1 MPYHLR
7 KEEKIM
13 NIRYIDMKGSRGQ
26 MIKTRRWGDKE
37 TRGQG
42 DWETGRE
49 RKLGCW
55 EDGKIRSYEVRK
67 LGRWEN

>member
-13 NIRYIDMKGSRGQ
+13 NIRYIKSKGSRGLKKAQ
-26 MIKTRRWGDKE
+26 RRQLMANNKDTETRRYGDTV
-37 TRGQG
+37 TRRHGEKG
-42 DWETGRE
+42 
-49 RKLGCW
+49 
-55 EDGKIRSYEVRK
+55 SYEVRK